1 MAKVTKWLNDAL
13 GTEIKNTNEKNV
25 FINGSVVV
33 YNTLM
38 EHI

>member
-13 GTEIKNTNEKNV
+13 GTEKKILTKKNV